1 MIKQVSAVNDLS
13 LNSYSNG
20 LETVVSLCL
29 SVPLYSSEFHDSLGR
44 SMNCR
49 VNLIKRKKMLRGR
62 SINLR
67 KL

>member
-1 MIKQVSAVNDLS
+1 MKDLS
-13 LNSYSNG
+13 LNLYSNG
-20 LETVVSLCL
+20 LEIVVSLCL
-29 SVPLYSSEFHDSLGR
+29 PVPLPSSEFPDSLGR

-49 VNLIKRKKMLRGR
+49 VNLIKRKKMGRGR